1 MKINRLQ
8 CLLIL
13 MFIMISMT
21 LFGQTVL
28 ISPTGDGG
36 FESGA
41 TFEAN
46 GWTVSNSANNP
57 WVVGT
62 GVANASFTN
71 RSAYISNDAG
81 VSNNYSHA
89 TCVNY
94 LYKDITIPAGETK
107 VRLSFN
113 WVSNG
118 ESTWDLMQ
126 VFYSS
131 TSITPTGSTTYPGSG
146 LASIPSG
153 ISGATFIGSCN
164 LQTSVQSALFTLPTS
179 VAGTTI
185 RLIFAWKNDG
195 SGGLNPA
202 GSIDNILLTS
212 ELPPP
217 PLTGLK
223 TIGPAGNYTTFT
235 AAINALNDAG
245 VGAGGVTFNVAA
257 GFVSAE
263 NPPAITATGTTDNPI
278 IFQKSG
284 AGNNP
289 KITPTGTLSAS
300 PYDFGFCIS
309 GGDYITFDGI
319 DVDASGATTTVNAT
333 EYGYLIRNASA
344 TNGAQYNTIKN
355 CSVTLNK
362 NYIPTAYSACIYS
375 SVSSTQGGVAPSNV
389 SGANSYNKF
398 YNLTL
403 QNAQNGVYLE
413 GNSSYPDLN
422 CEIGVSGTIPQV
434 TRNTISNMGGVYSGA
449 SYGIYAK
456 YQNGTKIFNNDVN
469 NVSTTGSNQATG
481 ISLSYFTGATVNEIF
496 NNKVDNIFR
505 LSSSTSVKSVG
516 IETYNTSGTPTVRV
530 YNNFVSNIRSV
541 STSTANVP
549 VYGIYSYHSSAAI
562 AEIDNNNVYMI
573 DSNNPLYSST
583 CFGNGSSSGVYKL
596 RGNIFVNAFPTQ
608 TTSSSGPKHFCIYT
622 VSTSTLGAAGSLSD
636 YNDLYIVN
644 DAGVSGFIGRAG
656 SSNPG
661 TPYATL
667 ANWQTFNSSA
677 YDANSK
683 NVDPEYYSAT
693 DLHVASSDLNA
704 VINFIPQEWVTFDI
718 DAQTRSAYSPH
729 DIGADAYNPTLMAT
743 AVSDTQIQVE
753 FASAGQNKV
762 IVWNQ
767 TGVFTD
773 PSGVPPA
780 VGQALAGGTLLYYG
794 QSSPQNHTGLTPK
807 TVYYYKSYTYNGGVY
822 SAPKTAS
829 TITYGTPNPPVLTTP
844 TDYASNLVKL
854 TSLNWTSG
862 GGNPV
867 PTGYRVYLGTNV
879 DANNILNGVDAG
891 LVLTYAPNLNY
902 NTTYYWKVV
911 AYNAYG
917 NSDPSTTRSFTTMLD
932 PTKPLPY
939 FEDFNASTSLPANW
953 SGTMSVTSNHGV
965 NNSNGLTR
973 NMWSSTTTAN
983 MTTCPIGP
991 LTGASELKFNY
1002 RFVEYDGYPSTGT
1015 TLGAN
1020 DKIEIQISTNDG
1032 ETYTTVHTIDNS
1044 NHTTSVD
1051 FAEKTV
1057 NLSAYTG
1064 QTVFVKFLLT
1074 WGAGDYYVDID
1085 NFKARLVPSG
1095 PAVMYTPTA
1104 LDFGIGRVN
1113 GTINGAMYKMTITNV
1128 GTGTMNLSTSNFSLV
1143 GAHAN
1148 QFVVYPDN
1156 LPASLIEDQSVNVMV
1171 GFTPTSAGV
1180 KNATLR
1186 LTFNAQSYDV
1196 SLTGE
1201 AISEYNLFEDFN
1213 ATWTGSPLIPNLGW
1227 QNPGGWARGTAAPL
1241 FETTGAQAY
1250 IGSTTADPKLLVT
1263 PKVTINS
1270 TSNIRFYAKTTSP
1283 NSSQRIKIQY
1293 SSNGTDWSDIGMPI
1307 ALPQSAP
1314 WTQYTVDLG
1323 SIPSG
1328 NYYLAFSGYNTGTAG
1343 NVNIDYVVGP
1353 YIFQAPV
1360 LPATNPN
1367 PAHLAISIS
1376 RTPTL
1381 SWSPDISNDAGI
1393 PSRYKVYL
1401 GTTPIPVNLI
1411 GTVTTPTLTVTNNL
1425 LYNTT
1430 YYWKVVPVNS
1440 LGDAANCPTWSFTTV
1455 EDPTIRTYPFT
1466 EGFEENNTHASTNI
1480 KNWTQALQTGSN
1492 YWTINSTETTY
1503 NRTPR
1508 TGSFNATLKYSGNTW
1523 LFRPVQ
1529 LTAGVSYT
1537 VSIYA
1542 RQDGATASNANV
1554 GFYYGSTASI
1564 AGMTN
1569 TIVSQTN
1576 LINGDYQKVTGTFT
1590 PASSGDFYLGI
1601 RGYISSSPWYL
1612 SIDDFNIKLTPT
1624 TPIFACTPSS
1634 HNFGNVTFNE
1644 TSAPKTFT
1652 IMNDGIGTLS
1662 LLSATIVGTH
1672 ASMFTLTNNNT
1683 PPINLTAGQTAT
1695 VSVVFNATSLGAKV
1709 AILRFT
1715 DNQGNSYSVNLSAT
1729 SIDPTIRTFPH
1740 NENFDLAQ
1748 FPSAGWANTQLTG
1761 TGTDKIWAR
1770 VTSGTS
1776 PNCSPQSGAGMAF
1789 YNSTLSAWNGAS
1801 ANLTTPNIVFPN
1813 ANYQVKFW
1821 MYHDPG
1827 WTTYPDSVYVVY
1839 NNTIVTGFP
1848 RIDAVAGWQRHRVVL
1863 PIAEG
1868 GETAKVSFKAVAR
1881 YGNNMFIDN
1890 ITFETA
1896 PSYKP
1901 ARNLVVQVVGGAANI
1916 LWDPPVLT
1924 ANDPVPAGYKIIR
1937 NEQTFQSIAYGTN
1950 SFIDRTIIN
1959 GNTYTYKVVAF
1970 YTESGSG
1977 FEDYANPTNSVTVT
1991 YDVLLAPTNL
2001 TSLTN
2006 ARNVTL
2012 NWAAPQIG
2020 TNWIAHGDPNT
2031 FSINFSPSQLFT
2043 VAQRFT
2049 TSYLSTNNYVG
2060 STLKKIKFMPG
2071 VSSNVYN
2078 VKVWLGGSASGS
2090 TYNPGT
2096 LIIDQAVTGTV
2107 TAGTW
2112 NEVTLTTPI
2121 SIPSNQELWIGYSV
2135 SSATGTP
2142 AACDAGPAVNGQ
2154 GNLLFFNN
2162 QWRTLTSY
2170 LSFNDYNFLI
2180 QGYLE
2185 SPYTT
2190 SIISNNE
2197 IMKDDANSS
2206 KSSIKDK
2213 ESFSLSKEER
2223 TQVEEAI
2230 ERTRLGYNIY
2240 RDNVLI
2246 NQTPVEE
2253 LTYTEN
2259 DVPDGQFTYGVRA
2272 VYDAGLSNP
2281 VTTSVTINVADAYPP
2296 SNLAYTAGYGVVTLT
2311 WNAPATRRVF
2321 DGYKV
2326 YRNGVAITGVI
2337 TDTLYADTTVE
2348 DEITYAYT
2356 VKAVYSNPAG
2366 ESAPTNTV
2374 NAMALIPI
2382 YNPPRN
2388 LTAEANYGVIHLA
2401 WEEPLPV
2408 QRQATQKLQ
2417 LSRELDFVGYVVY
2430 RNSVAITDYIQEL
2443 TYSDTNV
2450 ENGVNYT
2457 YYIKAYYLNPNGF
2470 SPASNSV
2477 VSTPVIPVYNPPL
2490 NLTAVADYG
2499 LIDLTWEAP
2508 VAERNTNTFG
2518 KSSLGTI
2525 IPPTFVGYVL
2535 YRNDIAITETVTTL
2549 TYRDTDV
2556 TDGIDYTYYVKA
2568 VYEDPD
2574 GMSVAS
2580 NAVISTP
2587 TIPVYNPPQ
2596 NLTAIAGDTKVT
2608 LAWEAPL
2615 ANREVSSDSRVIPP
2629 TFVGYVIYRN
2639 GVSITEP
2646 ITELTYLDTD
2656 VVNYTNYS
2664 YYIKAVYA
2672 DPDGESVASNT
2683 VQAMPEEALIPVEN
2697 LVADLDYYDVTLT
2710 WEAPVNPDRAFLGYK
2725 VYRNSTLLNTE
2736 LLSVLTYNDLAVD
2749 PGNYTYAVTA
2759 MYDGGESIQRTVAV
2773 QVDNIQPVR
2782 NLTAIVNIYDV
2793 SLAWEAPAT
2802 EQRSLLGYSVHR
2814 DGVLLNET
2822 PITELTYIDE
2832 DVTFGPHIYMIIAK
2846 YSAGE
2851 SEGVTTEVNVDELL
2865 APANLAISVDNY
2877 NVSINWTN
2885 PNDSR
2890 ALLGYNV
2897 YRDDVLLTEE
2907 MITETS
2913 YLDPDML
2920 AGTYH
2925 YAVTAVYPNGT
2936 SPASEMDFEVVNIDN
2951 IQSPRNL
2958 TYSVDDYTVTVNW
2971 EAPANNERALLGYN
2985 VYIDGVLQNEELIQ
2999 TLTFSKPNVEVGVYN
3014 YAITAFYNGGESD
3027 PAEIQVTVL
3036 LADIILPVRN
3046 LTASVQQYNVTLNW
3060 LAPDLPTRALLGY
3073 KVIRDGQQVNESLVS
3088 TLSFTD
3094 ENVTPGNHDYQV
3106 IATYHGGDSEPVA
3119 TSIFVENYVA
3129 PTQFT
3134 AVVSNYTVNMT
3145 WVAPAT
3151 ETRALIGYHIYR
3163 DEVRLSNSPITVLNY
3178 SDANV
3183 VPGAHTYSLQ
3193 AVYTTGVSEMVN
3205 QSIFVDLIVAPR
3217 NVTSTVSN
3225 YNVTLNWERPATNTD
3240 RAIIG
3245 YNIYRNSIK
3254 LNQTPITELTYTQNN
3269 VVADRY
3275 TYGVSAVYSNG
3286 ESAHTTHIVTVV
3298 NIVAPRDLA
3307 VRVNE
3312 YNTTL
3317 TWNPQSSSTNP
3328 QFFYGYNVYRDHILM
3343 TATPITALQYQ
3354 DLDLQAGIY
3363 NYEVSSVFFSGE
3375 SEKVSINAEVI
3386 NLVAPTEAS
3395 IFVTDYTRN
3404 VNISWLAPVNES
3416 GIHALVGYNIYRD
3429 GLLIAQNPTAAL
3441 SFVDYDVAVGAHVY
3455 SIKAQYTTGMSAALE
3470 TNITVNA
3477 IIVNN
3482 FPFVQG
3488 FEGPVFPPV
3497 DWTVT
3502 QTGTITSSWRV
3513 TEEQN
3518 YTYEGN
3524 RSAMAGFTA
3533 GQYWLVTPPIT
3544 INAQSTT
3551 LSLMARDHS
3560 STPNW
3565 DNTNEYFDVRVSTS
3579 NQGMNSYTTIGRVD
3593 NRSLT
3598 TSYQKFVWDLS
3609 AYNGQNIYI
3618 AFVRVANGGN
3628 YVYLDNITL
3637 DNQALPV
3644 FNAPTNM
3651 TAVAGE
3657 AQIQVS
3663 WTAPVLSAPEQI
3675 VLGYEL
3681 YRNNSLVSNNLFTST
3696 SYTDVNVTAGS
3707 NYAYYAKA
3715 IYTQGISAA
3724 SNTAQATPYILASP
3738 RNLTAAA
3745 GNRIVNLAWQAPTS
3759 TNNLLGYKLYK
3770 NDVLVNTELL
3780 NVLTYADTN
3789 VSNNMLYRY
3798 KVTAVYTQG
3807 ESAPSNIAAVIAY
3820 ELFAPTNL
3828 VAVAGENNVQL
3839 NWQSG
3844 MLTRDENTETDEDRV
3859 IFSTYSIYR
3868 NGTLLTQ
3875 TINNQYIDTNV
3886 TAGTAYN
3893 YYIIAVYSAG
3903 ESLPSNTA
3911 SATPYELVVPE
3922 NLSATVEENT
3932 VTLQWGEIVNPPQE
3946 NFYEGF
3952 ENSFFPAGWRNVD
3965 ANTDNNNWFLYSVA
3979 NAAHTGNQC
3988 IASASWTEEMGAITP
4003 NNWLITPAI
4012 SLNEN
4017 STLSWWAAAQDPLY
4031 PAEHYEV
4038 KVSTT
4043 STMLQSFTT
4052 TLYSETLTS
4061 ADWVNHSVDL
4071 SAFNG
4076 QNVYIAFVHNNCSN
4090 NFYLKLDDIQVTNI
4104 NNQIVFTSNF
4114 DNKEDIERFQF
4125 VTETKNDFIA
4135 RDVRAKEY
4143 STTNTRENLAVTA
4156 YNVYRNNNL
4165 IGTVAP
4171 TQNSYVDA
4179 NVNAGTYTYSVKTV
4193 YGDLMSD
4200 PASVSVT
4207 IAPTIISSF
4216 PYDESFEGEVFPPLG
4231 WTNPYE
4237 GSSSGNWRR
4246 TSSAAYV
4253 YEGTKAAQVGYSA
4266 GNYWLITPQVTI
4278 NALSKTL
4285 SFYVRDYSASTSWD
4299 YTDEYLKVKVS
4310 VAGQDTSSFVDLESY
4325 DYQDLT
4331 TTYRKYT
4338 VDMSAYIGLPV
4349 YVAFERI
4356 ATDGNYAYLDKVRF
4370 DNEQVVLFVAP
4381 TNLSANAG
4389 NQIVSLMWNA
4399 PTASNANLIGYKVYR
4414 NGIALSQLIND
4425 LTYVD
4430 NTVVNGTTYN
4440 YYVKAVY
4447 TNPNGE
4453 SEASNTVSATPQAP
4467 VLYPPTNLTSMV
4479 EGSDVTLEWEAVPS
4493 ESSWITHSGAFAS
4506 SVGTNAAANFSVAQ
4520 RFTAGQLTALGVN
4533 GAQLQKIRFVGHVAG
4548 ATYTVKVWTG
4558 GSSAPLAPGTE
4569 IVSQIVPSITVDT
4582 WTEVVLTNPVTIP
4595 ADAELWFGYNVN
4607 TPSGYPAGTD
4617 AGPALEGFGNVM
4629 YFNNAWTTLT
4639 ALSSSLNRNWVIEA
4653 FAVNNAGQVAKL
4665 VPVTPV
4671 RETIEYPSIPLKSD
4685 MFQAIETTMIETMD
4699 RSLLGYK
4706 VYRGNA
4712 LLTETPLASN
4722 VLSYTDTDVADGQ
4735 YTYKVTALYSEGES
4749 VPATVNTTVNNS
4761 YTIASFPWSEGFEGS
4776 FLPMGWK
4783 NSDADGDGYKWF
4795 EYSAAN
4801 SAHTGSKSAA
4811 SASWLSS
4818 VGALSPDNWL
4828 ITPRILLPNNG
4839 SNQTTQLSYW
4849 IAAQDASWPQEHY
4862 SVLVST
4868 TNNNITSFTP
4878 LMSETL
4884 QSNTWSER
4892 TMNLNAYAGQSIYL
4906 AFRHHDVYDMFYLK
4920 LDDVMINVALN
4931 NEPPVAHK
4939 TALGKNFPN
4948 PFNPTTKIEYSV
4960 KEQTNVCIEVFNVK
4974 GQKVRTLINSVVN
4987 TGNHSVVWN
4996 GKDDNNNDAG
5006 SGVYFYRMSTANY
5019 SSTGK
5024 MILMK

>member
-1 MKINRLQ
+1 MNRYIKTIFLLIVLLSSFLITLSAAVTDYSFVSSSETFTALSGGTQLIAAATDDGNSSATNIGFDFVFNGTTFTQFVANSNGSIRLGSINPTSAYSPISTSSNSNAIAFFARDGKTGGAVVYALTGSAPNRILTIEYPNFYPAYGSTTSFITAQIKLYETTNIVKIIYGNSTLTTSYTGQVGVRGSTTASDYSNRTTTTNWAATTAGSTSSATCTLSSTVYPTSGLTFTWTPPLPSTPNPAVVVSPTDNGINASITPNLSWTAGTGGIPTGYKLYFGTTNNPTNLLYNNTTTNYTITTPLSYNTLYYWKVVPYNSEGDAVNCPVWSFTTMADPTVTTFPYAEGFEDSWVGTPSAPFGWKQIAVSGTNSWTRYTYSPHSGSASAQAPYSSSGGEHLLITPPINFGTNNYRLKFWLKGSSSLGTDLLVQIGSSNSVESDFSIDLASYIAGPNMPTAWTEQVIDLSAYENINYIAFRMIDDDGYSLYIDDVRIEIIPTTPIVELSTSSIDYFANTIGTPTSYTNVTISNIGIGTLDVNASVLSIVGSDASSFSFDPVNLPASLTANQTVTIPVRFNPTTSGDKSASLRLVYNATNYDVALTGYGVPTENLLEKFNTAWSNSIPNTGWANPGVWNRGTEAPLLEGTGGQAYVSTTTTKKLLVTPLLTITNGNSLRFYSRTPSANTSQRLQ
-8 CLLIL
+8 IQYSTTGTSDWTD
-13 MFIMISMT
+13 IGAPISLPQTNTWALNTVDLST
-21 LFGQTVL
+21 LAG
-28 ISPTGDGG
+28 
-36 FESGA
+36 
-41 TFEAN
+41 
-46 GWTVSNSANNP
+46 NNYYLAFAAYNA
-57 WVVGT
+57 GT
-62 GVANASFTN
+62 GGAVNIDMITGPQITPLAPGIVTLSSPANA
-71 RSAYISNDAG
+71 
-81 VSNNYSHA
+81 A
-89 TCVNY
+89 T
-94 LYKDITIPAGETK
+94 A
-107 VRLSFN
+107 
-113 WVSNG
+113 
-118 ESTWDLMQ
+118 Q
-126 VFYSS
+126 
-131 TSITPTGSTTYPGSG
+131 SITPTLSWTAPSTGG
-146 LASIPSG
+146 
-153 ISGATFIGSCN
+153 
-164 LQTSVQSALFTLPTS
+164 LPTS
-179 VAGTTI
+179 YKIYMDGNTDPTT
-185 RLIFAWKNDG
+185 
-195 SGGLNPA
+195 
-202 GSIDNILLTS
+202 LL
-212 ELPPP
+212 
-217 PLTGLK
+217 
-223 TIGPAGNYTTFT
+223 A
-235 AAINALNDAG
+235 
-245 VGAGGVTFNVAA
+245 
-257 GFVSAE
+257 
-263 NPPAITATGTTDNPI
+263 
-278 IFQKSG
+278 
-284 AGNNP
+284 
-289 KITPTGTLSAS
+289 
-300 PYDFGFCIS
+300 
-309 GGDYITFDGI
+309 
-319 DVDASGATTTVNAT
+319 TVNA
-333 EYGYLIRNASA
+333 
-344 TNGAQYNTIKN
+344 Q
-355 CSVTLNK
+355 
-362 NYIPTAYSACIYS
+362 
-375 SVSSTQGGVAPSNV
+375 
-389 SGANSYNKF
+389 
-398 YNLTL
+398 LT
-403 QNAQNGVYLE
+403 
-413 GNSSYPDLN
+413 S
-422 CEIGVSGTIPQV
+422 
-434 TRNTISNMGGVYSGA
+434 
-449 SYGIYAK
+449 
-456 YQNGTKIFNNDVN
+456 F
-469 NVSTTGSNQATG
+469 
-481 ISLSYFTGATVNEIF
+481 
-496 NNKVDNIFR
+496 
-505 LSSSTSVKSVG
+505 
-516 IETYNTSGTPTVRV
+516 
-530 YNNFVSNIRSV
+530 
-541 STSTANVP
+541 
-549 VYGIYSYHSSAAI
+549 
-562 AEIDNNNVYMI
+562 
-573 DSNNPLYSST
+573 
-583 CFGNGSSSGVYKL
+583 
-596 RGNIFVNAFPTQ
+596 
-608 TTSSSGPKHFCIYT
+608 T
-622 VSTSTLGAAGSLSD
+622 VST
-636 YNDLYIVN
+636 
-644 DAGVSGFIGRAG
+644 
-656 SSNPG
+656 P
-661 TPYATL
+661 
-667 ANWQTFNSSA
+667 
-677 YDANSK
+677 
-683 NVDPEYYSAT
+683 
-693 DLHVASSDLNA
+693 
-704 VINFIPQEWVTFDI
+704 
-718 DAQTRSAYSPH
+718 
-729 DIGADAYNPTLMAT
+729 
-743 AVSDTQIQVE
+743 
-753 FASAGQNKV
+753 
-762 IVWNQ
+762 
-767 TGVFTD
+767 
-773 PSGVPPA
+773 
-780 VGQALAGGTLLYYG
+780 
-794 QSSPQNHTGLTPK
+794 
-807 TVYYYKSYTYNGGVY
+807 
-822 SAPKTAS
+822 
-829 TITYGTPNPPVLTTP
+829 
-844 TDYASNLVKL
+844 
-854 TSLNWTSG
+854 
-862 GGNPV
+862 
-867 PTGYRVYLGTNV
+867 
-879 DANNILNGVDAG
+879 
-891 LVLTYAPNLNY
+891 LNY
-902 NTTYYWKVV
+902 FTTYYWKVV
-911 AYNAYG
+911 ANNTVG
-917 NSDPSTTRSFTTMLD
+917 DSPSSLVRSFTTRTD
-932 PTKPLPY
+932 PTIIPPFTFDFTGAFPPLNWERYSGLLASPSVLSTTSSGWVQDDYLNITSPVNKSSRLNIFGTSCTYWLVTPPINLGTVNDHILEFDLALTDYGTSALADQNGNDDKFAVVISTDNGTTWSSANTLRLWDNAGSPY
-939 FEDFNASTSLPANW
+939 VYNNIATSGEHVILDLSSYTGTVRIGFYGESLSSNADNDLFVDNLSVRQLPTGPMRIAINPSPASTS
-953 SGTMSVTSNHGV
+953 
-965 NNSNGLTR
+965 
-973 NMWSSTTTAN
+973 
-983 MTTCPIGP
+983 
-991 LTGASELKFNY
+991 
-1002 RFVEYDGYPSTGT
+1002 
-1015 TLGAN
+1015 
-1020 DKIEIQISTNDG
+1020 TN
-1032 ETYTTVHTIDNS
+1032 II
-1044 NHTTSVD
+1044 
-1051 FAEKTV
+1051 
-1057 NLSAYTG
+1057 L
-1064 QTVFVKFLLT
+1064 
-1074 WGAGDYYVDID
+1074 
-1085 NFKARLVPSG
+1085 
-1095 PAVMYTPTA
+1095 
-1104 LDFGIGRVN
+1104 
-1113 GTINGAMYKMTITNV
+1113 
-1128 GTGTMNLSTSNFSLV
+1128 
-1143 GAHAN
+1143 
-1148 QFVVYPDN
+1148 
-1156 LPASLIEDQSVNVMV
+1156 
-1171 GFTPTSAGV
+1171 
-1180 KNATLR
+1180 
-1186 LTFNAQSYDV
+1186 
-1196 SLTGE
+1196 
-1201 AISEYNLFEDFN
+1201 
-1213 ATWTGSPLIPNLGW
+1213 
-1227 QNPGGWARGTAAPL
+1227 
-1241 FETTGAQAY
+1241 
-1250 IGSTTADPKLLVT
+1250 
-1263 PKVTINS
+1263 
-1270 TSNIRFYAKTTSP
+1270 
-1283 NSSQRIKIQY
+1283 
-1293 SSNGTDWSDIGMPI
+1293 
-1307 ALPQSAP
+1307 
-1314 WTQYTVDLG
+1314 
-1323 SIPSG
+1323 
-1328 NYYLAFSGYNTGTAG
+1328 
-1343 NVNIDYVVGP
+1343 
-1353 YIFQAPV
+1353 
-1360 LPATNPN
+1360 
-1367 PAHLAISIS
+1367 
-1376 RTPTL
+1376 TPTL
-1381 SWSPDISNDAGI
+1381 SWQPDLSEEASI
-1393 PSRYKVYL
+1393 PHDYKIYF
-1401 GTTPIPVNLI
+1401 GTTPIPVNLL
-1411 GTVTTPTLTVTNNL
+1411 TTTTNSFVNISTPL
-1425 LYNTT
+1425 AYSTT
-1430 YYWKVVPVNS
+1430 YYWKVIPRNASGIEV
-1440 LGDAANCPTWSFTTV
+1440 ANCPTWSFTTV
-1455 EDPTIRTYPFT
+1455 ADPTIATFPYSQNFDSLTPPNLPF
-1466 EGFEENNTHASTNI
+1466 GWNAI
-1480 KNWTQALQTGSN
+1480 KN
-1492 YWTINSTETTY
+1492 ST
-1503 NRTPR
+1503 
-1508 TGSFNATLKYSGNTW
+1508 S
-1523 LFRPVQ
+1523 
-1529 LTAGVSYT
+1529 SY
-1537 VSIYA
+1537 A
-1542 RQDGATASNANV
+1542 
-1554 GFYYGSTASI
+1554 
-1564 AGMTN
+1564 
-1569 TIVSQTN
+1569 
-1576 LINGDYQKVTGTFT
+1576 
-1590 PASSGDFYLGI
+1590 YLDI
-1601 RGYISSSPWYL
+1601 TSSSSPNSTPNHLRFYNSGDNSATLIAATPLVQGLNLRRVKFYAKGSSSGYPLIIGTMTDQNDASTFTQIQTINLTGTYTQYTVNLNTSTGSYL
-1612 SIDDFNIKLTPT
+1612 AFKHGLGGTYRTIYIDDITIQTIPT
-1624 TPIFACTPSS
+1624 TPIFSCTPSS

-1644 TSAPKTFT
+1644 TSASQTFT
-1652 IMNDGIGTLS
+1652 ISNEGIGTLS

-1683 PPINLTAGQTAT
+1683 PPINLTEGQTAT

-1748 FPSAGWANTQLTG
+1748 FPPAGWTNTQLTG

-1821 MYHDPG
+1821 MYHDPD

-1924 ANDPVPAGYKIIR
+1924 ANDPIPAGYKIIR

-2112 NEVTLTTPI
+2112 KEVTLTTPI

-2272 VYDAGLSNP
+2272 VYTAGLSNP

-2508 VAERNTNTFG
+2508 AAERNTNTFG

-2587 TIPVYNPPQ
+2587 AIPVYNPPQ

-2697 LVADLDYYDVTLT
+2697 LTASLDYYDVSLT
-2710 WEAPVNPDRAFLGYK
+2710 WEAPNNPDRAFLGYK

-2802 EQRSLLGYSVHR
+2802 EERSLLGYSVHR

-2851 SEGVTTEVNVDELL
+2851 SEGVTTEVYVDELL

-2877 NVSINWTN
+2877 NVSINWIN

-2890 ALLGYNV
+2890 SLLGYNV

-3046 LTASVQQYNVTLNW
+3046 LTASVQQYNVILNW

-3088 TLSFTD
+3088 TLSYTD

-3134 AVVSNYTVNMT
+3134 TVVSNYTVNMT

-3205 QSIFVDLIVAPR
+3205 QSVFVDLIVAPR

-3429 GLLIAQNPTAAL
+3429 GLLIAQNPTTAL

-3502 QTGTITSSWRV
+3502 QTGTITSSWRI

-3707 NYAYYAKA
+3707 NYAYYTKA

-4135 RDVRAKEY
+4135 RDVRAKEVSAVY
-4143 STTNTRENLAVTA
+4143 TRENIAVTA
-4156 YNVYRNNNL
+4156 YNVYRNNSL

-4171 TQNSYVDA
+4171 TQNTYVDA

-4246 TSSAAYV
+4246 TSSTAYV

-4685 MFQAIETTMIETMD
+4685 MFQAIETSMTETMD